1 VDNVRVFSAL
11 NLPWLQDAVQIQ
23 EVVGT
28 AHCTEKAKKKEEKA

>member
-11 NLPWLQDAVQIQ
+11 NLPWLKDAVQIQ

-28 AHCTEKAKKKEEKA
+28 ANSTEKAKKKEEKA